1 MVCGSC
7 LVDIMSD
14 NTVLVEKKNFLSKT
28 ECSNFIDFYNSN
40 IDKSFS
46 FRDTFPLNVSFSS
59 VEDNILHEC
68 KKYNENILLD
78 DFQIVKWPVGSYMD
92 PHKDP
97 GNDVFAAL
105 IYLNDDYVGGE
116 TCFENTKVIPETGK
130 LVIFSNHELLHSVN
144 MVKQNIRYT
153 LALWFTKK

>member
-1 MVCGSC
+1 
-7 LVDIMSD
+7 
-14 NTVLVEKKNFLSKT
+14 
-28 ECSNFIDFYNSN
+28 
-40 IDKSFS
+40 
-46 FRDTFPLNVSFSS
+46 
-59 VEDNILHEC
+59 
-68 KKYNENILLD
+68 
-78 DFQIVKWPVGSYMD
+78 MD

-130 LVIFSNHELLHSVN
+130 LVIFSNHDLLHSVN

>member
-1 MVCGSC
+1 
-7 LVDIMSD
+7 MSD

-28 ECSNFIDFYNSN
+28 ECSKFIDFYNSN
-40 IDKSFS
+40 VDKSFS
-46 FRDTFPLNVSFSS
+46 HRDTFPLNVSFSS
-59 VEDNILHEC
+59 VEDNILCEC

-78 DFQIVKWPVGSYMD
+78 TCQIVKWPVGSYMN

-97 GNDVFAAL
+97 GDDAFSAL

-130 LVIFSNHELLHSVN
+130 LVIFSNHDLLHSVN

-153 LALWFTKK
+153 FALWFTKK